1 MAATKAKKR
10 YRTPGVVNG
19 SLAYDFN
26 TLERQLDRTGRMT
39 PDLYTAPMEEHAA
52 DVIARAHEKTKAQIR
67 QADALAPAM
76 VAAFVLVAA
85 MMVLMV
91 TCYVELSV
99 ISNSVVDKR
108 AQVTALQTEQV
119 LLTTKH
125 EQAFD
130 LATVKEAALAAG
142 MSLPSESQ
150 IYNIDLSIPDNA
162 VVYQSET
169 RGVAG
174 VLDTVKEWVG
184 KAVEYFR

>member
-76 VAAFVLVAA
+76 VAAFALVAV

-91 TCYVELSV
+91 MCYVELSV

-130 LATVKEAALAAG
+130 LATVKAAG

-169 RGVAG
+169 RGVTGA
-174 VLDTVKEWVG
+174 LDTVKEWVG

>member
-1 MAATKAKKR
+1 MAAAKVKKR

-19 SLAYDFN
+19 SLAYDFH

-39 PDLYTAPMEEHAA
+39 PDLYAAPMEEHPA
-52 DVIARAHEKTKAQIR
+52 DVIARAHEKAKQQVRKA
-67 QADALAPAM
+67 DHLAPTM
-76 VAAFVLVAA
+76 VIAFAAAAVL
-85 MMVLMV
+85 MVLMV
-91 TCYVELSV
+91 MCYVELSV

-108 AQVTALQTEQV
+108 ARVTELETEQV

-130 LATVKEAALAAG
+130 LATVKEAALAMG

-150 IYNIDLSIPDNA
+150 TYNIDLSTPDNA
-162 VVYQSET
+162 VVYQSER

-174 VLDTVKEWVG
+174 TIDQIKEWVG
-184 KAVEYFR
+184 TAVEYFR

>member
-1 MAATKAKKR
+1 MAATKAKKQ

-26 TLERQLDRTGRMT
+26 TLECQLDRTGRMT

-67 QADALAPAM
+67 KADKLAPAM
-76 VAAFVLVAA
+76 VAAFAVAA
-85 MMVLMV
+85 ALMVLTV
-91 TCYVELSV
+91 LCYVELSV

-108 AQVTALQTEQV
+108 AQVAALQTEQV
-119 LLTTKH
+119 VLTTKH

-142 MSLPSESQ
+142 MSLPGESQ
-150 IYNIDLSIPDNA
+150 IYNIDLSTPDNA
-162 VVYQSET
+162 VVYQREKH
-169 RGVAG
+169 GAAG
-174 VLDTVKEWVG
+174 ALDTVKEWIG